1 MFYYKKYK
9 KIVFSLH
16 SQKQV
21 FENRKQKLL
30 PNITLYS
37 CSKMDI
43 RNLKYYSEM
52 VIKNGYYFFKQPILK
67 KEKTKFFLSELG
79 QGLLFCLK
87 SKS

>member
-1 MFYYKKYK
+1 
-9 KIVFSLH
+9 
-16 SQKQV
+16 
-21 FENRKQKLL
+21 
-30 PNITLYS
+30 
-37 CSKMDI
+37 MDI
-43 RNLKYYSEM
+43 RKLKYYSEM